1 VSDLASTDGKALRG
15 IKLGGIAAKH
25 DDSVTSTHDPN
36 TIYSTISEG
45 FWEIL
50 FQDIRDITV
59 VEPHPGSVVGLVG
72 HTAIPCVCEV
82 PPTCAPLF
90 SAAGAKVVSEGVTW
104 QSLYLVILGRH
115 LLLAEPE
122 RGG

>member
-25 DDSVTSTHDPN
+25 DGSVARTHDPN
-36 TIYSTISEG
+36 TIYSTISKG

-50 FQDIRDITV
+50 FKDIQDNTA

-90 SAAGAKVVSEGVTW
+90 SEAGAKVVSEGVTW

-115 LLLAEPE
+115 MLLVEPE
-122 RGG
+122 RK